1 MSFSE
6 ANFNKK
12 LESLQETQDSIVS
25 ISQWVLFHQR
35 HSKDLANLWAN
46 FVLQKAINSQKK
58 LSLLYLCNDVVQQ
71 AKHRRKPEFIKAF
84 ATTIPRVLKATYCSL
99 DAKIKPKVERLV
111 RVWEE
116 RAVFSKEDLE
126 LMRKAINE
134 STEVD
139 VEPPKQ
145 ESVEPVNNNLEIV
158 PELRLL
164 NDLFNNMNKL
174 IDISQAN
181 LNHVGIQSKEYLP
194 KDPSVSDNLP
204 APKIYIEKLNNLE
217 RICQIS
223 NKNIDDIKND
233 RLNILNNL
241 NNLKNIMEE
250 GLKTDES
257 KKNIINGKLAVLHKT
272 RNELMEMVS
281 DELKDNEE
289 PEPPSFESND
299 FNEID
304 ANVISI
310 DESKSD
316 RSEANSGYDDDDDED
331 DEDDD
336 ALPTYDN
343 DSEDEINNTHEAIPT
358 PIPTPV
364 DKPDLKLPASKR
376 FKKSKSKS
384 VAFADNVEVKEYD
397 QENQTEII
405 KIIKSDDDQTEVD
418 DDEDD
423 NDEEDDDYGLGD
435 EFTTHHKDSVELKHE
450 SQQEDEYDP
459 GENDGGSNNSGS
471 SSVLDLLSKLQ

>member
-35 HSKDLANLWAN
+35 HSKDIANLWAK
-46 FVLQKAINSQKK
+46 FVLQKRISSQKK

-71 AKHRRKPEFIKAF
+71 AKHRRKPEFVKAF
-84 ATTIPRVLKATYCSL
+84 AVAIPKVLVAEYAGL
-99 DAKIKPKVERLV
+99 DSKIKPKVERLV
-111 RVWEE
+111 RVWDE
-116 RAVFSKEDLE
+116 RAVFTKGDLE
-126 LMRKAINE
+126 LMRKSISE
-134 STEVD
+134 SRQKKD
-139 VEPPKQ
+139 DSPID
-145 ESVEPVNNNLEIV
+145 EPVESLNDKSDIV

-164 NDLFNNMNKL
+164 NDLFNNLNKL

-204 APKIYIEKLNNLE
+204 APKIYIEKLNSLE

-281 DELKDNEE
+281 DEQDSNTNEE
-289 PEPPSFESND
+289 PEPPAFESND
-299 FNEID
+299 FNELD
-304 ANVISI
+304 TNVISI
-310 DESKSD
+310 HESKSD
-316 RSEANSGYDDDDDED
+316 KSDVNSGYDND

-336 ALPTYDN
+336 DDDDVLPTYDN
-343 DSEDEINNTHEAIPT
+343 DSEDGDSPDTIAAPIQT
-358 PIPTPV
+358 P

-418 DDEDD
+418 EDEDD
-423 NDEEDDDYGLGD
+423 NEVEDEDDGLSD
-435 EFTTHHKDSVELKHE
+435 DFTVHHKDAVELKHE
-450 SQQEDEYDP
+450 HQNEDEYNP
-459 GENDGGSNNSGS
+459 GEGSEVTNPSS